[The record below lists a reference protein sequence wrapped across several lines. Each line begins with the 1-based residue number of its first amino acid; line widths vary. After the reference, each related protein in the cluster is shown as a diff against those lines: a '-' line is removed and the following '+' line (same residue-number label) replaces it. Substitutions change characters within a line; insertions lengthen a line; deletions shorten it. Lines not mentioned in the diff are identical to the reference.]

1 MNKRIVCLH
10 GLLIKPSR
18 GSHCSS
24 DEHTQLLAVR
34 QSHPQLLIY
43 LLQSLPSLHSV
54 MWTDFLFFSK
64 GPNFNSSL
72 FLFKIFHY
80 ANTHREV
87 TFEGD
92 VRIIFACSTDLEMI
106 FFFFI
111 TSKKHLVVILIFQ
124 NVFLK
129 GSSRSQIPT
138 SGVAKD
144 KKMTLYYHYY
154 YNFGVFFLSWTKKKK
169 RRTKK
174 DQTVSFICTKLCS
187 LIHTRHLNMPHF

>member
-144 KKMTLYYHYY
+144 KKWPYVIIIIIIME
-154 YNFGVFFLSWTKKKK
+154 FSSSVGPK
-169 RRTKK
+169 RRKEERKK
-174 DQTVSFICTKLCS
+174 TKLSPLSAPYCAHS
-187 LIHTRHLNMPHF
+187 YIPDT

>member
-54 MWTDFLFFSK
+54 KWTDFLFFSK

-106 FFFFI
+106 FFFYYKQETPCSNSYF
-111 TSKKHLVVILIFQ
+111 SKCIPEGQLQKPDTHV
-124 NVFLK
+124 
-129 GSSRSQIPT
+129 RS
-138 SGVAKD
+138 
-144 KKMTLYYHYY
+144 
-154 YNFGVFFLSWTKKKK
+154 
-169 RRTKK
+169 
-174 DQTVSFICTKLCS
+174 C
-187 LIHTRHLNMPHF
+187 

>member
-1 MNKRIVCLH
+1 MVSSSNPPEGAIVALMNTL
-10 GLLIKPSR
+10 S
-18 GSHCSS
+18 
-24 DEHTQLLAVR
+24 
-34 QSHPQLLIY
+34 
-43 LLQSLPSLHSV
+43 
-54 MWTDFLFFSK
+54 
-64 GPNFNSSL
+64 SSL
-72 FLFKIFHY
+72 SVSHILNFSFIFYKVYRLFILSCELTSCFLARDLI
-80 ANTHREV
+80 
-87 TFEGD
+87 
-92 VRIIFACSTDLEMI
+92 STPRYFYSKYFITLTLTEKWHLRCKDNFCLFNWLGND

-154 YNFGVFFLSWTKKKK
+154 YNIGVFFLSWTKKKK

-187 LIHTRHLNMPHF
+187 LVHTRHLNMPHF

>member
-1 MNKRIVCLH
+1 MVSSSNPPEGAIVALMNTLSSSLSISHILNFSFIFYKVYRLFILSCELTSCF
-10 GLLIKPSR
+10 LARDLIS
-18 GSHCSS
+18 
-24 DEHTQLLAVR
+24 T
-34 QSHPQLLIY
+34 
-43 LLQSLPSLHSV
+43 
-54 MWTDFLFFSK
+54 
-64 GPNFNSSL
+64 L
-72 FLFKIFHY
+72 FLFKISHY

-92 VRIIFACSTDLEMI
+92 IRIIFACSTDLEIII
-106 FFFFI
+106 FFLI

-129 GSSRSQIPT
+129 GSSRSQITT

-144 KKMTLYYHYY
+144 KKITLYYHYY
-154 YNFGVFFLSWTKKKK
+154 YNIGVFFLSWTKKKK

-174 DQTVSFICTKLCS
+174 DQTVSSTCTKLCS